1 MCYTQAIV
9 RQSVMPDARGAPTG
23 AINTIPA
30 DRRSVVLIALRA

>member
-23 AINTIPA
+23 AMNTIQA
-30 DRRSVVLIALRA
+30 ERSMVFIALRA